1 MDIVDNEKPVW
12 QATTDLMSALMMVFM
27 FIAIAFLY
35 QLKQLPPIEV
45 SEPVNQI
52 EPVKGADKAKTN
64 ALSFE
69 RELNAALRSEFAQ
82 SLKTW
87 GAHLT
92 DDNIIRFKANFKS
105 GSADVPEDFAKIIDD
120 FYPRYLRVLLP
131 FKERISELRIEGH
144 TSNKWE
150 TAKRKEDI
158 YVNNMQL
165 SQARASSVLKY
176 VYLLQHPI
184 IQHNQSWLE
193 RQLRANGMAFAA
205 PIYKHAGGE
214 MVIDENASRRV
225 EFKVVSV
232 VLAMHDATNTGSSV
246 QSTIGF

>member
-45 SEPVNQI
+45 SEPVKQI

-120 FYPRYLRVLLP
+120 FYPRYLKVLLP
-131 FKERISELRIEGH
+131 FKERISELRIEG
-144 TSNKWE
+144 
-150 TAKRKEDI
+150 
-158 YVNNMQL
+158 L
-165 SQARASSVLKY
+165 
-176 VYLLQHPI
+176 
-184 IQHNQSWLE
+184 
-193 RQLRANGMAFAA
+193 
-205 PIYKHAGGE
+205 
-214 MVIDENASRRV
+214 
-225 EFKVVSV
+225 
-232 VLAMHDATNTGSSV
+232 
-246 QSTIGF
+246 

>member
-27 FIAIAFLY
+27 FIAIALMF
-35 QLKQLPPIEV
+35 QLKQMQPVTATETVKPIEQV
-45 SEPVNQI
+45 
-52 EPVKGADKAKTN
+52 KTN
-64 ALSFE
+64 AFSFE
-69 RELNAALRSEFAQ
+69 RELNLALRSEFAQ
-82 SLKTW
+82 SLNTW
-87 GAHLT
+87 GAQLT

-120 FYPRYLRVLLP
+120 FYPRYLKVLLP
-131 FKERISELRIEGH
+131 FKTRISELRIEGH
-144 TSNKWE
+144 TSDKWE

-176 VYLLQHPI
+176 VYLLQHPT

-193 RQLRANGMAFAA
+193 GQLRANGMAFAS
-205 PIYKHAGGE
+205 PIYIHPGAGSE
-214 MVIDENASRRV
+214 KIIDESASRRV

-232 VLAMHDATNTGSSV
+232 VLAMRDSR
-246 QSTIGF
+246 